1 MTAPAPAPGP
11 ARAGRRAQITRK
23 AAARAT
29 LAVGLAGAAALIAGC
44 GTSGTSGGSA
54 ASSSSAAH
62 STVTVTAT
70 PTGAPSSA
78 AATSSSA
85 TPAAPGVPAC
95 PTRSLQVKL
104 GVSQGTAGS
113 VYTAIDFVN
122 ISSVTCS
129 LYGYPGVSLA
139 GGQPVTQIGL
149 AAVEDHTSGRELVTL
164 APRAVAN
171 ALLKVTDAGNYPPA
185 KCGPVTAH
193 YLQVY
198 PPNQTTPTYVA
209 YTTQACKKAVPLL
222 TIAPVRPGS
231 GSS

>member
-1 MTAPAPAPGP
+1 MTAPVPAPGP
-11 ARAGRRAQITRK
+11 ARARRRAQITRK
-23 AAARAT
+23 ATARAG
-29 LAVGLAGAAALIAGC
+29 LAASLAGAAALIAGC
-44 GTSGTSGGSA
+44 GTSGGAA

-70 PTGAPSSA
+70 PTAAPSSA
-78 AATSSSA
+78 AAASSSA
-85 TPAAPGVPAC
+85 APAAPGVPAC

-113 VYTAIDFVN
+113 VYTTIDFVN

-129 LYGYPGVSLA
+129 LYGYPGASLA

-149 AAVEDHTSGRELVTL
+149 AAVEDHTSARELITL
-164 APRAVAN
+164 APHAVAN
-171 ALLKVTDAGNYPPA
+171 ALLKITDAGNYPPST
-185 KCGPVTAH
+185 CGPVAAH

-209 YTTQACKKAVPLL
+209 STTQACKKPVPLL

>member
-1 MTAPAPAPGP
+1 MTAPVPAPGR
-11 ARAGRRAQITRK
+11 ARARRRAQITRK
-23 AAARAT
+23 ATAGA
-29 LAVGLAGAAALIAGC
+29 GLAGAAALIAGC
-44 GTSGTSGGSA
+44 GTSGGAA
-54 ASSSSAAH
+54 ASSSSAAR

-78 AATSSSA
+78 TAASSSTA
-85 TPAAPGVPAC
+85 PAAPGVPAC

-104 GVSQGTAGS
+104 GVSQGAAGS
-113 VYTAIDFVN
+113 VYTTIDFVN

-149 AAVEDHTSGRELVTL
+149 AAVEDHTSPRELIRL
-164 APRAVAN
+164 APHAVAN
-171 ALLKVTDAGNYPPA
+171 ALLKITNAGNYPA
-185 KCGPVTAH
+185 STCGPVAAH

-209 YTTQACKKAVPLL
+209 STTQACKKPVPLL
-222 TIAPVRPGS
+222 AIAPVRPGS